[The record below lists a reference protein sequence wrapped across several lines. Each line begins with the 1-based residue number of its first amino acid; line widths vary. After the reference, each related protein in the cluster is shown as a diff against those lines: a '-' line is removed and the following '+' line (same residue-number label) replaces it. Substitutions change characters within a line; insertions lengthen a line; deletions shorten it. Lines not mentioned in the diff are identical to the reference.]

1 MRQIAKSILLR
12 LTAEEYAHLKAT
24 ADAAGLKLE
33 PMLRQLILG
42 VELRPRP
49 PDEYTALLRELS
61 AIGTEYGAQ
70 WFSAGPPLKSGHP
83 HHPLYLRKD
92 TPLLPFDMD
101 AYLA

>member
-49 PDEYTALLRELS
+49 PDEYTALLR
-61 AIGTEYGAQ
+61 GAVRHWQ
-70 WFSAGPPLKSGHP
+70 QCESD
-83 HHPLYLRKD
+83 R
-92 TPLLPFDMD
+92 LLGQCQEIC
-101 AYLA
+101 LQL